1 RFVADV
7 FAAHPGGR
15 LYRTGDLG
23 RMRADGRIE
32 FLGRTDS
39 QAKYRGYRIEPGE
52 IESVLSELP
61 ELRAAAVGL
70 VEHPV
75 AGMQL
80 VAWVSW
86 SDGCAPGHERLR
98 AALHR
103 VLPDYMVPALFIDV
117 EAMPM
122 LPSGKLDRRALRVPD
137 PVAAPSSRAAAPL
150 EGATAPL
157 VAGVWSEVLG
167 VPVRRADDDFFL
179 LGGHSLLAARAN
191 ARLRSRLGVDLP
203 LRVHFEAPTVAAFAA
218 RADAALARR
227 DAELLGPGVGP
238 VAGDPGAPAPA
249 TAAQA
254 ALLFVE
260 SMAGPGARYNVVM
273 TTRIEGELLA
283 DALREAV
290 AGALSA
296 HRALRTGFFL
306 RDGVAW

>member
-1 RFVADV
+1 
-7 FAAHPGGR
+7 
-15 LYRTGDLG
+15 
-23 RMRADGRIE
+23 
-32 FLGRTDS
+32 
-39 QAKYRGYRIEPGE
+39 
-52 IESVLSELP
+52 
-61 ELRAAAVGL
+61 
-70 VEHPV
+70 
-75 AGMQL
+75 
-80 VAWVSW
+80 
-86 SDGCAPGHERLR
+86 
-98 AALHR
+98 
-103 VLPDYMVPALFIDV
+103 
-117 EAMPM
+117 
-122 LPSGKLDRRALRVPD
+122 
-137 PVAAPSSRAAAPL
+137 
-150 EGATAPL
+150 
-157 VAGVWSEVLG
+157 VWSEVLG

-227 DAELLGPGVGP
+227 DAVLPGPGVGP

-290 AGALSA
+290 VGVLSA

-306 RDGVAW
+306 RDGVAWQQVDEAAMPILEEVDLRGPGAVAESASAAIRLLREHARGPFDPARPPLARALLLDLARKS